1 VKQTDVVLDFGCGP
15 GFYTVPFARIAREVV
30 AVDIQSKMLGK
41 VSRYAE
47 KQGMKV
53 KCLQSDGQTIPL
65 PDESCDLVFLSGVY
79 HELADK
85 RSVLTELFRLLK
97 PGGRI
102 VIREKTRNGRIM
114 FGPPAVDT
122 EEVFEDLEAAGFL
135 ALGTANVDNDSTTTL
150 MKATKK

>member
-1 VKQTDVVLDFGCGP
+1 MKQTDIVLDFGCGP

-41 VSRYAE
+41 VSRCTE
-47 KQGMKV
+47 KEGVKV

-65 PDESCDLVFLSGVY
+65 PDESCDLIFLSGVY

-97 PGGRI
+97 PDGRV
-102 VIREKTRNGRIM
+102 VIREKTRSGRITL
-114 FGPPAVDT
+114 GPPAVDT
-122 EEVFEDLEAAGFL
+122 EEVFDNLRAAGFL
-135 ALGTANVDNDSTTTL
+135 AIGTAIVDNDDKTTL
-150 MKATKK
+150 MTATKK